1 MYVCQGDS
9 PEEAEKPYRQEPI
22 YVPSVGASFAASF
35 KRKVGF
41 SQAREVVVSKNNR
54 KNTTKTQKG

>member
-9 PEEAEKPYRQEPI
+9 PEEAEKPYRPEPI
-22 YVPSVGASFAASF
+22 YVSSVGASFAASF